1 VEVEE
6 MANVNFPSA
15 RLFSFQHDPVMIC
28 GSFEIDTGAIV
39 AATVHGD
46 GLMPGVPPANITYNG
61 AGDYTVNLR
70 DRYRHIISA
79 VVSIEFAAGTPNVDL
94 VARVGQSVLG
104 AAAANT
110 IDLHCTD
117 TDLTAPGPVLAD
129 PANDNRI
136 NFIFI
141 LSNSQL
147 DM

>member
-1 VEVEE
+1 
-6 MANVNFPSA
+6 MANANFPSS
-15 RLFSFQHDPVMIC
+15 RLFSYQHDPVMIC

-39 AATVHGD
+39 AATIHGD
-46 GLMPGVPPANITYNG
+46 GLMPGAPPASITYNA

-70 DRYRHIISA
+70 DRFRHIISA
-79 VVSIEFAAGTPNVDL
+79 VCQVEFTMGTANVDL

-117 TDLTAPGPVLAD
+117 TDLTAPGPILVD
-129 PANDNRI
+129 PANGNRM

-141 LSNSQL
+141 LSNSIL
-147 DM
+147 DT